1 MGGGRRG
8 SLASCGADSG
18 PAPCA
23 GWEQGQGLVSLEQAL
38 ANVAIKDKRCARARV
53 RARMYICWCGV
64 SMGVGWGGG
73 VRVGMSV
80 CECAWQG
87 DREKA
92 GGEVQLRGAGDWGGR
107 SRGC

>member
-38 ANVAIKDKRCARARV
+38 ANVAIKDKRCARACA
-53 RARMYICWCGV
+53 RAHVYLWVWGV
-64 SMGVGWGGG
+64 DGGGELGG
-73 VRVGMSV
+73 VRVVVSV